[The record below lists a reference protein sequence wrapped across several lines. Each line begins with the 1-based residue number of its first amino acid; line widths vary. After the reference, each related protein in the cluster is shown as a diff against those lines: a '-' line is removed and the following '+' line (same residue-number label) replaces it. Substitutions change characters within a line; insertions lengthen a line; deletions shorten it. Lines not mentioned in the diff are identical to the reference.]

1 MSAPRPVSNSL
12 FTALLPALRAV
23 NRWRATLATVPS
35 FGITSRL
42 MIAFI
47 GIGALLLVANFI
59 VEENVMVERT
69 TQITRIA
76 PAPAP
81 PTPQPIIAP
90 APPAAVIPQRRVVT
104 SESLVSV
111 LDRFERAVQGR
122 VATKTEQSEAEYQQS
137 SSDLETAASAFA
149 TQAASISGKS
159 FQKLS
164 SGIDDY
170 RTHAAE
176 VAVMA
181 DHQQVVV
188 AEYSALFEDLYARV
202 NNSVKSAWTIFGRV
216 VARQSLLQLSSDF
229 DDLRRGFT
237 TLASADDAQTPDMVL
252 LLKTEQTIVANLATN
267 EAGFRR
273 SQGDQWYSH
282 MRDDVAR
289 LVAMRGSLVLLN
301 RQLHARTS
309 DLTEEA
315 RSVALL
321 VPEKVETPLAAV
333 VKPKTAS
340 NEIHGHQAPG
350 AASPVLPGS
359 VAPTSPLADAA
370 PAPAVVETESVK
382 TLPAPDHHKRVLIA
396 WISSAFFVLFFA
408 IVVGTVLS
416 VVRPVRRLRDATA
429 RLAKGDT
436 AVRVLRGGIKELD
449 TLAVSFNVMADEL
462 SVAKAAAHDYQRNL
476 EAKVEERTRQL
487 KDLAERDPLTGLPN
501 RRELFALLNAAIER
515 ARLKGCHVG

>member
-252 LLKTEQTIVANLATN
+252 LLKTEQTIVANRATN

-282 MRDDVAR
+282 KRDDVAR
-289 LVAMRGSLVLLN
+289 LVAMRGSLLLLN

-309 DLTEEA
+309 DLAEEA

-321 VPEKVETPLAAV
+321 VPQKVETPLAAAV
-333 VKPKTAS
+333 VKAKIAS
-340 NEIHGHQAPG
+340 NENHGHQAPG
-350 AASPVLPGS
+350 TASPVLPGS
-359 VAPTSPLADAA
+359 VVSTSPLPDAA
-370 PAPAVVETESVK
+370 SDPAVVETQSVK
-382 TLPAPDHHKRVLIA
+382 TLPAPDHHKRVL
-396 WISSAFFVLFFA
+396 
-408 IVVGTVLS
+408 
-416 VVRPVRRLRDATA
+416 
-429 RLAKGDT
+429 
-436 AVRVLRGGIKELD
+436 
-449 TLAVSFNVMADEL
+449 
-462 SVAKAAAHDYQRNL
+462 
-476 EAKVEERTRQL
+476 
-487 KDLAERDPLTGLPN
+487 
-501 RRELFALLNAAIER
+501 
-515 ARLKGCHVG
+515 